1 MPWHIILRGTRTLP
15 PPDFSPLRASIFIY
29 WCNSSLLPSE
39 DNYCHA
45 MDCAKTQDGENEF
58 HTIPALK
65 EYRCEEEKENRHF
78 FFFFWFWGF
87 LHCGKNT
94 SHEINPLHKLLGVKY
109 SIVSCKIQY
118 CYLYNTVLLAI
129 DTVQYSGYLEF
140 FSSYTTEICT
150 LWLLSLYFP
159 ITSPWQPPFYS
170 LLLWVWLF

>member
-1 MPWHIILRGTRTLP
+1 MLWTVLKPKTVKMNFTQ
-15 PPDFSPLRASIFIY
+15 F
-29 WCNSSLLPSE
+29 LLSKST
-39 DNYCHA
+39 DVRRRKKI
-45 MDCAKTQDGENEF
+45 D
-58 HTIPALK
+58 I
-65 EYRCEEEKENRHF
+65 F